1 MWRLVFLSAV
11 VATAVL
17 AGGLVLA
24 VSDVLYPPVDERAGP
39 PPAPAA
45 DSVLAPEDGY
55 LDIVALGDSLTKGM
69 GDPEGRGYI
78 GRLKDKLAE
87 VSDVPVR
94 LLNNLAV
101 NGYRTDQLL
110 ADLDKPAVIGAIKRA
125 DLIVFTIGGNDLF
138 RYIREEIDVL
148 SNTVTAEDL
157 ANAISEPAERLDQ
170 IMAAL
175 SAMQPDALVL
185 VVGLYNPFLDLDET
199 RETSATIADWNAR
212 ANRAAYKY
220 SNVLFVPVADL
231 FERNLTRYLYTDH
244 FHPNAEGYERMAERL
259 FRALY

>member
-1 MWRLVFLSAV
+1 MAV
-11 VATAVL
+11 K
-17 AGGLVLA
+17 
-24 VSDVLYPPVDERAGP
+24 DVLDPPDDERTGTP
-39 PPAPAA
+39 PEPAEERAF
-45 DSVLAPEDGY
+45 LPEDGH

-69 GDPEGRGYI
+69 GDPEGLGYV

-110 ADLDKPAVIGAIKRA
+110 ADLDKPAVIGAVKRA
-125 DLIVFTIGGNDLF
+125 DLVVLTIGGNDLF

-148 SNTVTAEDL
+148 SDTITGEAL
-157 ANAISEPAERLDQ
+157 AGAIPEPAERLDQ
-170 IMAAL
+170 IMATL
-175 SAMQPDALVL
+175 SAMQPEALIV

-199 RETSATIADWNAR
+199 RESSMAIADWNAR

-220 SNVLFVPVADL
+220 PNVLFVPVADL
-231 FERNLTRYLYTDH
+231 FERQLTRYLYSDH
-244 FHPNAEGYERMAERL
+244 FHPNGDGYARMAERI
-259 FRALY
+259 FQALQ